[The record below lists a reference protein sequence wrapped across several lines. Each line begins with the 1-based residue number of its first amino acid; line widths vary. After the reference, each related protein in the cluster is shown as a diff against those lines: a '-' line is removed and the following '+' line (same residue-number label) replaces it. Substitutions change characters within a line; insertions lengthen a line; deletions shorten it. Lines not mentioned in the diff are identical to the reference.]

1 MKNKSPETTKKEY
14 KIIKHILIA
23 KINKQNYW
31 NKTEEMQNNVMD
43 RAKDYQRWERKS

>member
-23 KINKQNYW
+23 KTNKDNY
-31 NKTEEMQNNVMD
+31 
-43 RAKDYQRWERKS
+43 